1 MNKIILVGRLCH
13 DPELKYLGEKNV
25 AVTRFTLAVNR
36 DYKNSQG
43 NYETDFINC
52 EIWNKQ
58 AEIFSEYMTKGR
70 LVYVE
75 GELKVD
81 QYVSN
86 NGDNKKSVSVR
97 CNLFKFIDSK
107 QKENTNKSF
116 NGNEI
121 FTEEVF
127 EGEIAESEIPF

>member
-75 GELKVD
+75 GELKID
-81 QYVSN
+81 QYVSS

-127 EGEIAESEIPF
+127 ERDIAESEIPF

>member
-1 MNKIILVGRLCH
+1 MNKIILVGRLCR

-58 AEIFSEYMTKGR
+58 AEIFSEYMTKGT

-75 GELKVD
+75 GKLKVD
-81 QYVSN
+81 QYVSS
-86 NGDNKKSVSVR
+86 NGDNKKSISVR

-127 EGEIAESEIPF
+127 EGDIAESEIPF

>member
-75 GELKVD
+75 GELKID
-81 QYVSN
+81 QYVSS

-107 QKENTNKSF
+107 QKENINKSF